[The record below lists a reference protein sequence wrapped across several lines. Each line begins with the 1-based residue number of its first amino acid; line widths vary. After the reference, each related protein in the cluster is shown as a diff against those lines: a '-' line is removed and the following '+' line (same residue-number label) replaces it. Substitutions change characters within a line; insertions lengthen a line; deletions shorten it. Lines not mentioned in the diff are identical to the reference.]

1 MRVQRGAEPC
11 WLGRGN
17 QRAEQRKLWY
27 RCCLLCIYMP
37 VIDRPL
43 ADRTMIAGTFEA
55 PLNQGNDDPVSD
67 FLYTSN
73 FALLGLHE
81 AAGALNDPAI
91 KAEEDKLSDYIIR
104 LQARSTEHPDLDGA
118 FFRAFDYKKW
128 EAWAS
133 GAISLVVLV
142 FRLLSLV
149 FRLFSLVFSV
159 VFQTRTLAGGRGR
172 WRADGHSRG
181 SRSHSE
187 CASSTQPCGIWVC
200 RSSRQSRRTLT

>member
-1 MRVQRGAEPC
+1 
-11 WLGRGN
+11 
-17 QRAEQRKLWY
+17 
-27 RCCLLCIYMP
+27 MP

-149 FRLFSLVFSV
+149 FRLFSLVFSDADIGWGAWSV
-159 VFQTRTLAGGRGR
+159 ESGWSQSWITITLGM
-172 WRADGHSRG
+172 
-181 SRSHSE
+181 
-187 CASSTQPCGIWVC
+187 
-200 RSSRQSRRTLT
+200 RQLNTTLWDLGVSLEPTIKEDFDVSKNNEFCIL